1 MTVRDL
7 WQRTLRE
14 LQLMTVSGC
23 WELIYAQCF
32 PLPPQNGVFML
43 GTRSRYVCEAM
54 ELRWHKLP
62 EDVIS
67 SFAGRPVQVKTV
79 LVDPQ

>member
-14 LQLMTVSGC
+14 LQLMTVPGC

>member
-7 WQRTLRE
+7 WQRALRE
-14 LQLMTVSGC
+14 LQLMTVPDC

-32 PLPPQNGVFML
+32 PLPSQDGVFVL
-43 GTRSRYVCEAM
+43 GTCSHFVFEAM

-62 EDVIS
+62 EDVLTS
-67 SFAGRPVQVKTV
+67 LVGRPVRVKTL
-79 LVDPQ
+79 LVEP